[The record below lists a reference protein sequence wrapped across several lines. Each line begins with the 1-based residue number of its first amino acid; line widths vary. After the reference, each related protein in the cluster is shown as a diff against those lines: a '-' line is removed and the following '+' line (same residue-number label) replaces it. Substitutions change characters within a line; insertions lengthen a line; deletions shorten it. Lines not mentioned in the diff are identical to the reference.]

1 MDKEL
6 DLIKKVTQL
15 YKEHKYNE
23 IVEVLKEKRRTDEK
37 EYYDCLSNY
46 SVHVVE
52 NGEEIPITTF
62 FQITEDEETLPIEKS
77 NVWLFEWS
85 RISPSIA
92 HQKFYGE
99 IYPSLRD
106 TDEIMSSI
114 YTYRYSIFPKIFIN
128 SSEKLKVTEKFEKMV
143 SEQVLDMNERTK
155 LFRYIIKCYNSLDEY
170 GHAVSLLS
178 KNIDYFKSAEIWGE
192 LYTIAHNTESKNIL
206 IQAIAATNS
215 YINKIDNKK
224 GQLQDIKER
233 INRFLNDAFI
243 ALKNDIK
250 KLEEQEN
257 LYSEGLSGFEEETS
271 NFFKQHKLN
280 KKKFVVEYEE
290 VLDSDNVDKL
300 IETVFELA
308 YRDILEGNLYERGV
322 KLRSLI
328 DNYTDPI
335 QDSEQLKT
343 VNRNLEGKLLSIYIK
358 DIKHYY
364 RQQLE
369 NLDEETPEYM
379 SLMKDLVSEIN
390 SKVQK
395 EYERYIEQ
403 GQQETEQ
410 LIKNNHLII
419 NIQEA
424 TSYIYQLFEQD
435 GINVF
440 LSNDEILKNQ
450 LIMGELTYRNSNEF
464 NNLIKENRELEISN
478 IDYSAAAIP
487 FTVALEHTLEKYFI
501 VKFKEYCDQMG
512 EVVPKNVERILNPN
526 SKMYFSLG
534 GFTYLLADPNYK
546 RIADKYFRN
555 MFHNQYVIADYPI
568 SGNVVGHGFSFVK
581 QVTEV
586 SRLRN
591 KVAHKDIVSKS
602 EADNIRTSIIGLSQG
617 NMQNYQNPTF
627 KILINLLKD
636 IKL

>member
-1 MDKEL
+1 
-6 DLIKKVTQL
+6 
-15 YKEHKYNE
+15 
-23 IVEVLKEKRRTDEK
+23 
-37 EYYDCLSNY
+37 
-46 SVHVVE
+46 
-52 NGEEIPITTF
+52 
-62 FQITEDEETLPIEKS
+62 
-77 NVWLFEWS
+77 
-85 RISPSIA
+85 
-92 HQKFYGE
+92 
-99 IYPSLRD
+99 
-106 TDEIMSSI
+106 
-114 YTYRYSIFPKIFIN
+114 
-128 SSEKLKVTEKFEKMV
+128 MV

-178 KNIDYFKSAEIWGE
+178 KSIDYFKSAEIWGE

-224 GQLQDIKER
+224 GQLQEIKER

-243 ALKNDIK
+243 ALKNNIK

-369 NLDEETPEYM
+369 NLD
-379 SLMKDLVSEIN
+379 
-390 SKVQK
+390 
-395 EYERYIEQ
+395 
-403 GQQETEQ
+403 
-410 LIKNNHLII
+410 
-419 NIQEA
+419 
-424 TSYIYQLFEQD
+424 
-435 GINVF
+435 
-440 LSNDEILKNQ
+440 
-450 LIMGELTYRNSNEF
+450 
-464 NNLIKENRELEISN
+464 
-478 IDYSAAAIP
+478 
-487 FTVALEHTLEKYFI
+487 
-501 VKFKEYCDQMG
+501 
-512 EVVPKNVERILNPN
+512 
-526 SKMYFSLG
+526 
-534 GFTYLLADPNYK
+534 
-546 RIADKYFRN
+546 
-555 MFHNQYVIADYPI
+555 
-568 SGNVVGHGFSFVK
+568 
-581 QVTEV
+581 
-586 SRLRN
+586 
-591 KVAHKDIVSKS
+591 
-602 EADNIRTSIIGLSQG
+602 
-617 NMQNYQNPTF
+617 
-627 KILINLLKD
+627 
-636 IKL
+636 